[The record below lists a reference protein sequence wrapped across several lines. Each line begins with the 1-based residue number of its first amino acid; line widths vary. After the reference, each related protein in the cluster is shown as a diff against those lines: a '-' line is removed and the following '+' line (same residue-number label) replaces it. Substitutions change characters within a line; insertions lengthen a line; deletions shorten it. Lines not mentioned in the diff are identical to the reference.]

1 MQRRIIMRRIY
12 IITGANGHLGYAIV
26 KKLCLQEGEIRA
38 LVLPNESPQRLE
50 EFGCKIFFGN
60 VCNQEDLDLLFAN
73 SENAE
78 VVVIHCAGLISIA
91 TRVSK
96 RVYDV
101 NVNGTKNVVDKCIEY
116 NAKKLIHIS
125 SVHAI
130 PELKK
135 GEKIVEVDQFDP
147 NLVKGEY
154 AKTKAIAT
162 NYVLEKAKMGL
173 EAVVIHP
180 AGIIGPYDYGRGHL
194 TQLVLDYFNKKLTA
208 LVDGGYDFI
217 DVRDVA
223 EGIIQAIEK
232 GRSGECYILSNRY
245 ISVRDLIKIISTF
258 STRKPIK
265 TILPM
270 WFAKI
275 TAPLAELYYK
285 IRKKPPLYTSY
296 SLYTLLSNS
305 NFSHEK
311 ATKELG
317 FVPRD
322 INDTV
327 KDTIVWM
334 KEKGRIK

>member
-26 KKLCLQEGEIRA
+26 KKMCVEEAEIRA
-38 LVLPNESPQRLE
+38 FVLPNENPQRLV

-60 VCNQEDLDLLFAN
+60 VCNKEDLDPLFAN
-73 SENAE
+73 SNNAE

-91 TRVSK
+91 SRVSK
-96 RVYDV
+96 LVYDV
-101 NVNGTKNVVDKCIEY
+101 NVNGTKNVVDKCVEY
-116 NAKKLIHIS
+116 KVKKLIHIS

-135 GEKIVEVDQFDP
+135 GEKITEVSEFDP
-147 NLVKGEY
+147 DLVKGEY

-162 NYVLEKAKMGL
+162 NYVLEKAKAGFN
-173 EAVVIHP
+173 AVVIHP

-194 TQLVLDYFNKKLTA
+194 TQLVSDYFNKKLTA
-208 LVDGGYDFI
+208 LVDGGYDFV

-223 EGIIQAIEK
+223 DGIIQAIEK
-232 GRSGECYILSNRY
+232 GRRGECYILSNRY
-245 ISVRDLIKIISTF
+245 ISVRDLIKIVSAF

-265 TILPM
+265 TILPI
-270 WFAKI
+270 WFAKL

-285 IRKKPPLYTSY
+285 IRRKPPLYTSH

-317 FVPRD
+317 FTPRD

-327 KDTIVWM
+327 KDTIEWM

>member
-1 MQRRIIMRRIY
+1 MKRIY
-12 IITGANGHLGYAIV
+12 VITGANGHLGYTIV
-26 KKLCLQEGEIRA
+26 KKLSSEEVEIRA
-38 LVLPNESPQRLE
+38 LVLPNENPQRLE
-50 EFGCKIFFGN
+50 EFECKIFFGN
-60 VCNQEDLDLLFAN
+60 VCNREDLDPLFAN
-73 SENAE
+73 SEDSQ

-91 TRVSK
+91 SRVSK
-96 RVYDV
+96 LLYDV
-101 NVNGTKNVVDKCIEY
+101 NVNGTKNVVDKAIEY
-116 NAKKLIHIS
+116 KANKLIYIS

-135 GEKIVEVDQFDP
+135 GETIVEVDEFNPD
-147 NLVKGEY
+147 LVKGEY
-154 AKTKAIAT
+154 AKTKAMAT
-162 NYVLEKAKMGL
+162 NYVLEKARKGL
-173 EAVVIHP
+173 DAVVIHP

-208 LVDGGYDFI
+208 LVNGGYDFV

-232 GRSGECYILSNRY
+232 GKRGECYILSNKY
-245 ISVRDLIKIISTF
+245 ISIRDLVKMIAPF

-265 TILPM
+265 TILPI
-270 WFAKI
+270 WFAKL

-317 FVPRD
+317 YLPRD

-327 KDTIVWM
+327 KDTIDWM